1 MPMGDVRASHG
12 AGGDGMRR
20 VDFFIVG
27 VQKGGT
33 TALDAHLRRAAG
45 VQMADVKEVHH
56 FDDDARDWQAADPA
70 PLHAHYDWAAPG
82 VVVRGEATP
91 ISVYWPG
98 VLERI
103 RRYNPAARLI
113 LLLRQP
119 ARRAWSHWRMETSR
133 GAETL
138 PFATAIAGEGRRRV
152 AAAAG
157 GVHRVYSY
165 VERGFYA
172 AQAERLLALFPRRQ
186 LLALRT
192 DALWSRPDEVLG
204 QVHRFLGIA
213 PATAAARGFVGPRFA
228 AAAVPVADP
237 HLLAEL
243 TALYAADV
251 RRTEALLGIG
261 LADWLEPGY
270 VEPMADA

>member
-1 MPMGDVRASHG
+1 MPRI
-12 AGGDGMRR
+12 
-20 VDFFIVG
+20 DFFIIG

-45 VQMADVKEVHH
+45 VQMAAVKEVHH
-56 FDDDARDWQAADPA
+56 FDDDALDWETADPA
-70 PLHAHYDWAAPG
+70 PLHAHYDWHAPG
-82 VVVRGEATP
+82 ILVRGEATP
-91 ISVYWPG
+91 ISIYWPG

-119 ARRAWSHWRMETSR
+119 ACRAWSHWRMETSR

-138 PFATAIAGEGRRRV
+138 PFGTAIADEGRRRV

-172 AQAERLLALFPRRQ
+172 AQVERLLAIFPRSQ

-204 QVHRFLGIA
+204 QVHRFLGVA
-213 PATAAARGFVGPRFA
+213 PPAGPVPRGFVAPRFA
-228 AAAVPVADP
+228 VAAVPAADP
-237 HLLAEL
+237 ALLAAL
-243 TALYAADV
+243 TATYAADV
-251 RRTEALLGIG
+251 RRTAALLGID

-270 VEPMADA
+270 REPMAGD

>member
-1 MPMGDVRASHG
+1 MQRI
-12 AGGDGMRR
+12 
-20 VDFFIVG
+20 DFFIVG

-33 TALDAHLRRAAG
+33 TALDAHLRRSAG

-56 FDDDARDWQAADPA
+56 FDDDTLDWQAADPA
-70 PLHAHYDWAAPG
+70 PLHAHYDWHAPG

-91 ISVYWPG
+91 ISIYWPG
-98 VLERI
+98 ALERI

-113 LLLRQP
+113 LLVRQP
-119 ARRAWSHWRMETSR
+119 ACRAWSHWRMETSR

-138 PFATAIAGEGRRRV
+138 PFAAAIAAEGRRRV
-152 AAAAG
+152 AAAPG

-165 VERGFYA
+165 VERGWYA
-172 AQAERLLALFPRRQ
+172 AQVERLLGLFPREQ

-204 QVHRFLGIA
+204 EVHRFLGSA
-213 PATAAARGFVGPRFA
+213 PADGALARGFVGPRFT
-228 AAAVPVADP
+228 AAAVPAVDP
-237 HLLAEL
+237 SLRAAL
-243 TALYAADV
+243 TAGYAADV
-251 RRTEALLGIG
+251 ERTAALLGID